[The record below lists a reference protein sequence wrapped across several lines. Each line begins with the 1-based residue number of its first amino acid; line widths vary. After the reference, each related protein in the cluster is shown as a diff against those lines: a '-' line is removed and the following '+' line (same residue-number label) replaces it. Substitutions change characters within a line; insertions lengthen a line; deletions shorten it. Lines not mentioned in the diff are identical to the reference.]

1 MKSQKLTTILIV
13 DDTPHNIQ
21 VLSAMLESQG
31 YQVKKAI
38 SGQFALQGV
47 KLAQPDLILLDV
59 YMPGM
64 NGYDVCQKLKSM
76 PETRDIPVIFISAS
90 NNVADKIKAFEV
102 GGIDYIV
109 KPFQA
114 EEILVRVS
122 NQLNLRSL
130 AQQLKEQNALMQ
142 KEIRQ
147 RHESEARERA
157 NIQKLEMLVEQIK
170 RTQAELL
177 QLKAQSPFEQLI
189 AAENLHPKINNFQY
203 FFEHLSLIH
212 KSCQNLIYLVQM
224 YNQNYPNPEQKV
236 QQFIE
241 EIDLNSLLVDL
252 PTMLDRLQVELRWI
266 QNSVL
271 QQSFESKHS
280 SQTESG

>member
-1 MKSQKLTTILIV
+1 MKSNKLATILIV

-59 YMPGM
+59 YMPEM
-64 NGYDVCQKLKSM
+64 SGYDVCQKLKSM
-76 PETRDIPVIFISAS
+76 PETKDIPVIFISAS
-90 NNVADKIKAFEV
+90 DNVSDKVKAFEV
-102 GGIDYIV
+102 GGVDYII

-122 NQLNLRSL
+122 NQLTLRSL
-130 AQQLKEQNALMQ
+130 AQQLKEQNALIQ

-147 RHESEARERA
+147 RLEVEARERA
-157 NIQKLEMLVEQIK
+157 KIQELEMIVEQLK
-170 RTQAELL
+170 RTQAEVL
-177 QLKAQSPFEQLI
+177 QLKTHSTFEQLI
-189 AAENLHPKINNFQY
+189 VEDLHPRINNFQY
-203 FFEHLSLIH
+203 FFEHLSLTREY
-212 KSCQNLIYLVQM
+212 CQNLIHLLQI
-224 YNQNYPNPEQKV
+224 YNQNYPNPVPKV

-241 EIDLNSLLVDL
+241 EIDLDSLLIDL
-252 PTMLDRLQVELRWI
+252 PKILDRLQVELKWM

-271 QQSFESKHS
+271 QQSFESKHP